1 MTNPL
6 TEIFK
11 DKTIKLVSRSPR
23 RKELLAVLGLPF
35 TQVDFSVDE
44 KIAEVPVSELAGKL
58 ARKKAESYQ
67 NTFLLHNN
75 DFIITA
81 DTIVVIDDKLLG
93 KPYDKQ
99 EAKQFLR
106 LLSGKKHQ
114 VITGV
119 VLLTSEKTTVFQ
131 EVTEVIFKELDDG
144 EIDYYVSEFQ
154 PFDKAGAYGIQ
165 EWIGAVAV
173 EKITGSYYNV
183 MGLPVHR
190 LYQEMLAF

>member
-35 TQVDFSVDE
+35 KQVDFSVDE
-44 KIAEVPVSELAGKL
+44 KISEVSVSELAGKL
-58 ARKKAESYQ
+58 ARKKAESYR
-67 NTFLLHNN
+67 NAFPLNDN

-81 DTIVVIDDKLLG
+81 DTIVVIDKKLLG
-93 KPYDKQ
+93 KPNDEK

-106 LLSGKKHQ
+106 LLSGKKHK
-114 VITGV
+114 VITGIA
-119 VLLTSEKTTVFQ
+119 LLTQKKTVVFQ
-131 EVTEVIFKELDDG
+131 EITEVIFKELDDG

>member
-6 TEIFK
+6 AEIFK

-23 RKELLAVLGLPF
+23 RKELLSILELPF
-35 TQVDFSVDE
+35 TQINFSVNE
-44 KIAEVPVSELAGKL
+44 KITEVAVSELAGKL
-58 ARKKAESYQ
+58 AQKKAEDYQ
-67 NTFLLHNN
+67 NAFPVHDN

-81 DTIVVIDDKLLG
+81 DTIVVVDGKLLG
-93 KPYDKQ
+93 KPHNEQ

-106 LLSGKKHQ
+106 LLSGKKHK

-119 VLLTSEKTTVFQ
+119 ALLTSGKTTVFQ
-131 EVTEVIFKELDDG
+131 EVTEVIFRELDNN
-144 EIDYYVSEFQ
+144 EIEYYVSKFQ

-165 EWIGAVAV
+165 EWIGIVAI

-190 LYQEMLAF
+190 LYKEMMQF